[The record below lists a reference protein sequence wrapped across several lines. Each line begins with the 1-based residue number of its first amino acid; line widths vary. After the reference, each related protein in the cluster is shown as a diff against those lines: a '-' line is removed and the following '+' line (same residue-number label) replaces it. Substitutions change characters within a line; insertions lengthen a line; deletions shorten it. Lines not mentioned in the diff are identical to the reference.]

1 MYKVIV
7 SFTTS
12 PSRLLRVRP
21 VIESLLKQDYE
32 VFGIEINLPKKYKNV
47 EEYILPDFLQLNED
61 TNVCKHYPK
70 VKIYWIEN
78 DLGPGTKI
86 VPTILRYIGNPDP
99 NLYLISVDD
108 DNRYPEKLVS
118 SLLKGMKLYGE
129 NHIYC
134 IGGYNLRLASK
145 CRVELDEI
153 SEGKV
158 SVIEGIYGVL
168 YNPRLFTDDLGAYF
182 CKVMENKKCFTSDDI
197 TISNYLA
204 FKEIN
209 IIKLYFKN
217 FNKVLFWKYLMFKGG
232 KIAASKNDGNAIH
245 KMKGGHK
252 KRYFEA
258 CVWLKE
264 KEMLFLPMKT
274 IQ

>member
-12 PSRLLRVRP
+12 PSRLLRVKP
-21 VIESLLKQDYE
+21 VIESILNQDYE
-32 VFGIEINLPKKYKNV
+32 VYGIEINLPKKYKNT
-47 EEYILPDFLQLNED
+47 EEYILPNFLELKED
-61 TNVCKHYPK
+61 SNICKHYPK
-70 VKIYWIEN
+70 VKIFRIEN

-86 VPTILRYIGNPDP
+86 IPTILRYIGNTDP
-99 NLYLISVDD
+99 NLYLVSIDD
-108 DNRYPEKLVS
+108 DNKYPERLIS

-153 SEGKV
+153 TEGKV

-182 CKVMENKKCFTSDDI
+182 GKILQNKQCFTSDDI

-209 IIKLYFKN
+209 IIKLCFKN
-217 FNKVLFWKYLMFKGG
+217 FNKVLFWKELMFKNG
-232 KIAASKNDGNAIH
+232 KISASKNDKNAIH

-252 KRYFEA
+252 KRYFDA
-258 CVWLKE
+258 CIWLKE
-264 KEMLFLPMKT
+264 NEMLFLPIKLT
-274 IQ
+274 Q

>member
-12 PSRLLRVRP
+12 PSRLLRVKP
-21 VIESLLKQDYE
+21 VIESILNQDYE
-32 VFGIEINLPKKYKNV
+32 VYGIEINLPKKYKNT
-47 EEYILPDFLQLNED
+47 EEYILPDFLELEENS
-61 TNVCKHYPK
+61 NICKYYPK
-70 VKIYWIEN
+70 VKIFRIEN

-86 VPTILRYIGNPDP
+86 IPTILRYIDNPDS
-99 NLYLISVDD
+99 NLYLVSIDD

-153 SEGKV
+153 TEGKV

-168 YNPRLFTDDLGAYF
+168 YNPRLFTEEIGAYF
-182 CKVMENKKCFTSDDI
+182 YKILENKQCFTSDDI
-197 TISNYLA
+197 TISNYLS

-209 IIKLYFKN
+209 IIKLCFKK
-217 FNKVLFWKYLMFKGG
+217 FNKVLFWKELMFKNG
-232 KIAASKNDGNAIH
+232 KIAASKNDKNAIH

-252 KRYFEA
+252 KRYFDA
-258 CVWLKE
+258 CIWLKE
-264 KEMLFLPMKT
+264 NKMLFLPIKLT
-274 IQ
+274 Q

>member
-32 VFGIEINLPKKYKNV
+32 VAGIEINLPKKYKNS
-47 EEYILPDFLQLNED
+47 EEYILPDFLELNPD
-61 TNVCKHYPK
+61 SNICKHYPK
-70 VKIYWIEN
+70 VKIFRIEN

-86 VPTILRYIGNPDP
+86 VPTILRYIDNPDP
-99 NLYLISVDD
+99 NLYLVSVDD

-129 NHIYC
+129 SHIYC

-168 YNPRLFTDDLGAYF
+168 YNPRLFTEELGAYF
-182 CKVMENKKCFTSDDI
+182 YKVMENKKCFTSDDI

-209 IIKLYFKN
+209 IIKLFFKN
-217 FNKVLFWKYLMFKGG
+217 FNKVLFWKYLMFKNG
-232 KIAASKNDGNAIH
+232 KISASKNDENAIH
-245 KMKGGHK
+245 KMNGGHK

-258 CVWLKE
+258 CTWLKE
-264 KEMLFLPMKT
+264 NNMLFLPIKLT
-274 IQ
+274 Q